1 MPPATNWFTTSMAA
15 AEGRRSAAG
24 GGAARGGTA
33 AEGGEEPREQR
44 RRAGEKGGSDVRR
57 REGARGRS
65 AGPAAVVAVPR
76 ETIGAHREEET
87 WEDAQRK
94 HPDLHGFY
102 TDPAADLANA
112 RAVFIAGVS
121 VALVLGSAFLHYLP
135 DGGLQQWSR
144 REAERLIRDRELR
157 GLPLLDPNYYDPKRL
172 DLPPPR
178 D

>member
-1 MPPATNWFTTSMAA
+1 MAA
-15 AEGRRSAAG
+15 LGRAIRSL
-24 GGAARGGTA
+24 RG
-33 AEGGEEPREQR
+33 PW
-44 RRAGEKGGSDVRR
+44 
-57 REGARGRS
+57 GARGRS